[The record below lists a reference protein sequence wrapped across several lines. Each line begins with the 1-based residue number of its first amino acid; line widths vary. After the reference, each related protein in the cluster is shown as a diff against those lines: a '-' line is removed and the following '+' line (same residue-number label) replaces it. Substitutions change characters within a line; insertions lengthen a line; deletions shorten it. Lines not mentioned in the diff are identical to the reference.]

1 MTPTEYQAVSKTAK
15 AEGWQSILMS
25 EDDFHSLLPTRTID
39 EIIADIVLSVK
50 GLAHTP
56 KDDFL
61 RSDWLAQIKDSN
73 TVIGLADIEPGT
85 IRVAN
90 GTTKDIQIAS
100 LL

>member
-1 MTPTEYQAVSKTAK
+1 VRNRSGSPPTCVPHQPWLSCLEASRAHNP
-15 AEGWQSILMS
+15 L
-25 EDDFHSLLPTRTID
+25 SLSAID